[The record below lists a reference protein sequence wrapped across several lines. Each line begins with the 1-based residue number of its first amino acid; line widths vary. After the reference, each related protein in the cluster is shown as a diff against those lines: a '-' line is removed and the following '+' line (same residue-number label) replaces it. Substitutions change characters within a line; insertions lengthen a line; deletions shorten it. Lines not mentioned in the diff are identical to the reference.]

1 MAQPT
6 LNFRPENRATVGRQE
21 RGIMNRSGGF
31 RTPERENLQNQTLL
45 PHLRLLKNIENLESF
60 LHRMPR
66 ESTVGQIC
74 QNTMLTSLKIILSH
88 DFVFQPPMIASKH

>member
-1 MAQPT
+1 MWHYELVELRKIVKICKIKASSSSK
-6 LNFRPENRATVGRQE
+6 TV
-21 RGIMNRSGGF
+21 
-31 RTPERENLQNQTLL
+31 
-45 PHLRLLKNIENLESF
+45 KNIENLESF

-88 DFVFQPPMIASKH
+88 DFVFQPPMIDSKH